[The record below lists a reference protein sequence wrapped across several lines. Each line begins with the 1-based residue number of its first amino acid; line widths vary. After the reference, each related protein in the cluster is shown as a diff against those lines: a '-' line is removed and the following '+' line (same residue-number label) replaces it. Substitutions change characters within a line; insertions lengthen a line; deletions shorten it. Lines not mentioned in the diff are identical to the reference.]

1 MRFTVSSWNKLP
13 VTRALKREHLNW
25 WMHITVPIP
34 QAANYSCFTAAP
46 IYICHKNLQ
55 QKLYCRSSIIIFTA
69 PLKFCLKT
77 PQKVAALQNFIF
89 YSSSPPVHVTLTLWW
104 METFCTLQHRP
115 KSRYLNK
122 KSASYN
128 VESGTTVVKEKEWEA
143 GMQYCKMLYIVNCT
157 YLVCILYFIHF

>member
-1 MRFTVSSWNKLP
+1 MMLLGMRFTVSSWNKLP

-89 YSSSPPVHVTLTLWW
+89 YSSSPHVHVCWLYHSDQGWLSSGLAVAGDMHSLLPLLFPAAALPATLPPVSQL
-104 METFCTLQHRP
+104 RP
-115 KSRYLNK
+115 
-122 KSASYN
+122 
-128 VESGTTVVKEKEWEA
+128 
-143 GMQYCKMLYIVNCT
+143 
-157 YLVCILYFIHF
+157 